1 MEFVNVGSRLIHI
14 ICSLCASIRHNNR
27 YIKYP
32 CAPYSFFFFLRLC
45 LCVYIKCIYTVNSML
60 VHKIRNKF
68 IYTETI
74 SYFHFCYK
82 SILVLII
89 SYTSIDFGVWNGL
102 RLSRHKF
109 PDSHTRKC
117 YLVRSISGSLVGQHW
132 LTHTIA
138 CITINIKTLNR
149 WAMYSVCFCGTCNF
163 RINRLVMKQC
173 ECLHNALR

>member
-1 MEFVNVGSRLIHI
+1 
-14 ICSLCASIRHNNR
+14 
-27 YIKYP
+27 
-32 CAPYSFFFFLRLC
+32 
-45 LCVYIKCIYTVNSML
+45 ML

-74 SYFHFCYK
+74 LYFHFCYK

-102 RLSRHKF
+102 RWLSRHKF

-117 YLVRSISGSLVGQHW
+117 YLVRSISGWLVGQHW

-149 WAMYSVCFCGTCNF
+149 WAFCLFLWHMQFSYQSVGDEAVRMFAQCTEIKVINIKKAMHCGNHVRCWLHWRHSSECYTANVILATHVA
-163 RINRLVMKQC
+163 ININNQRLSLMQ
-173 ECLHNALR
+173 